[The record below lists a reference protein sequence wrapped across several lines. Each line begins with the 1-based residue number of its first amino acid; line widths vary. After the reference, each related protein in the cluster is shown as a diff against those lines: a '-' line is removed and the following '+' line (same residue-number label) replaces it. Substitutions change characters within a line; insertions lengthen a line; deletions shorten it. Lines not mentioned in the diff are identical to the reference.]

1 MFCFTDALSNRQVE
15 VPVPEFQVVAEIN
28 TSVATLLPI
37 KLPLAPLPTLD
48 NSAAVTGVLHQ
59 SNPVGVKPI
68 PDTFISTEPVD
79 NSLVVLMPPP
89 PPAEA
94 KVTKKRGGKSYYL
107 VELGPPSMLFQL
119 VVSTPSKLFQLS

>member
-79 NSLVVLMPPP
+79 NS
-89 PPAEA
+89 
-94 KVTKKRGGKSYYL
+94 TKKRGGKSYYL